1 MCKVQRKHS
10 TILSFMMYYHPLTG
24 EFVAIGVRGRPGNL
38 LQFPQVMKGITPK
51 KRGFKQQN

>member
-1 MCKVQRKHS
+1 
-10 TILSFMMYYHPLTG
+10 MYYHPLTG